1 MNLPISDGF
10 LVFLGN
16 ENNEDYYDVA
26 DQSERAD
33 DREDDSESDVRAVVG
48 IRAVVSSKVDSF
60 HFVHFQIQ

>member
-1 MNLPISDGF
+1 MNLPIGDGF

-16 ENNEDYYDVA
+16 ENNKDYYDVA

-33 DREDDSESDVRAVVG
+33 DREDDSESYV
-48 IRAVVSSKVDSF
+48 RAVVSSEVDSF